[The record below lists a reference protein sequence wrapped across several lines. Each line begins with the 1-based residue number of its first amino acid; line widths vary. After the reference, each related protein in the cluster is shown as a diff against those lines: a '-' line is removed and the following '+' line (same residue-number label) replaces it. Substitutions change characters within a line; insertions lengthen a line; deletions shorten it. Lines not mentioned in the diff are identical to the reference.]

1 MRCLD
6 PRCPGLSILT
16 LLALLVGGQ
25 SVHAE
30 TAPSRAKLGDKIAD
44 VAFRDAAGQP
54 IRLYDFKDKK
64 ATVVVF
70 VSFEC
75 PVSTSYA
82 PILADLAQAYGPRGV
97 AFLAVCP
104 NVEETADQLARYAR
118 DYRIPF
124 PVLLD
129 ARQAAAKA
137 LAAEFTPEAF
147 VLDGNF
153 VLRYRGRIDNSYA
166 ARLKKNP
173 QVNRY
178 DLRQALDEVLAGKA
192 VSEPATLAIGCPIQR
207 AEPTRSGGAV
217 TFYRDVLPIL
227 QDRCQQCHR
236 PGEVAPFSLMTYRQA
251 VNWAADI
258 KEYTQNH
265 KMPPWKP
272 IQGGPFHGERK
283 LTDMELATLAA
294 WVDGGTAE
302 GDRRDAPAPR
312 TFTENWTLGQPD
324 LVLTMSDDFHLGPAG
339 LDLYQHFILPTNLGE
354 DKYVSAVEVRPDN
367 RRVVH
372 HAILFVDGQKRAR
385 RLEQYYRQKSSA
397 TAAGDHG
404 PGFSVAMGLGF
415 LPGFLPDGGL
425 GGWAPGMM
433 PHRLPEGV
441 GFFLPK
447 GADVILQLH
456 YHRNGRAES
465 DRTSVG
471 LYFSKQ
477 GKNRR
482 LQGVPVPAH
491 FVSVPAGTSRYPVQ
505 GDIVVRQDCRL
516 HSIMPHMHL
525 LGREIKVT
533 MQPPDG
539 PPRTLVGV
547 NDWDFNWQE
556 IYDFREAIPVKAGTR
571 FHVEG
576 TFDNSAANPS
586 NPNQPPKT
594 VYLGV
599 ETNNEMCVGFLGMTP
614 DQPGRI
620 RFDIQ
625 VPFPGLKRVQPLGLP
640 GIGF

>member
-6 PRCPGLSILT
+6 PRCRWFPIVTLGI
-16 LLALLVGGQ
+16 LLAGAPPA
-25 SVHAE
+25 HAE
-30 TAPSRAKLGDKIAD
+30 EAPSRAKLGEKIPD
-44 VAFRDAAGQP
+44 LAFHDAAGRP
-54 IRLYDFKDKK
+54 ITLHGFKDKK
-64 ATVVVF
+64 AVVVVF
-70 VSFEC
+70 FSFEC
-75 PVSTSYA
+75 PVSASYA
-82 PILADLAQAYGPRGV
+82 PVLADLARTYGERGV

-104 NVEETADQLARYAR
+104 NVEETADQLARQAR

-124 PVLLD
+124 PVVLD
-129 ARQAAAKA
+129 EHQAAARA
-137 LAAEFTPEAF
+137 LAAAFTPEAF
-147 VLDGNF
+147 LLDRNF
-153 VLRYRGRIDNSYA
+153 VLRYRGRIDNRYA

-173 QVNRY
+173 QVSRH
-178 DLRQALDEVLAGKA
+178 DLRQALDELLAGKP
-192 VSEPATLAIGCPIQR
+192 VSEPATLAIGCPLPR
-207 AEPTRSGGAV
+207 SESTRSGGAV
-217 TFYRDVLPIL
+217 TYYRDVLPIL
-227 QDRCQQCHR
+227 QNRCQQCHR

-272 IQGGPFHGERK
+272 VEGGPFHGERK
-283 LTDMELATLAA
+283 LTDQEIATLAA
-294 WVDGGTAE
+294 WVDGGTPE
-302 GDRRDAPAPR
+302 GDRRTSPAPR
-312 TFTENWTLGQPD
+312 TFTETWSLGPPD
-324 LVLTMSDDFHLGPAG
+324 LVLTMSDEFHLAPTGT
-339 LDLYQHFILPTNLGE
+339 DLYQHFILPTNLGE
-354 DKYVSAVEVRPDN
+354 DKYVAAVEVRPGN

-385 RLEQYYRQKSSA
+385 RLEQYQHRKAAA
-397 TAAGDHG
+397 TTAGDHG

-425 GGWAPGMM
+425 GGWAPGLL
-433 PHRLPEGV
+433 PHRLPEGT

-456 YHRNGRAES
+456 YHRDGRAET

-477 GKNRR
+477 RKNRR
-482 LQGVPVPAH
+482 LEGVAAPAQ
-491 FVSVPAGTSRYPVQ
+491 FVSIPAGASRYHVE

-525 LGREIKVT
+525 IGREIKVT

-539 PPRTLVGV
+539 SPRTLIAV

-556 IYDFREAIPVKAGTR
+556 IYLFREAIPVKAGTR

-586 NPNQPPKT
+586 NPHRPPKT

-625 VPFPGLKRVQPLGLP
+625 VPFPGLKRLQPLGLP